1 MPSENAIHKSNPGLL
16 IHIVFQSHI
25 IQSLFG
31 EWTSCEKAVEDYST
45 PRPQADARW
54 FNEFRRSQTEHGTL
68 CGSLISALKARCPH
82 RASHPQFLRSQNS
95 RRTGTV
101 RELAGEDA

>member
-1 MPSENAIHKSNPGLL
+1 MPSENALHKSNPEVS

-31 EWTSCEKAVEDYST
+31 EWTPHEKAVEDYST

-54 FNEFRRSQTEHGTL
+54 VDRVSTIKDCARHTL
-68 CGSLISALKARCPH
+68 ILLLKDQLLGKRYASWSAA
-82 RASHPQFLRSQNS
+82 
-95 RRTGTV
+95 
-101 RELAGEDA
+101 